1 MDNKDKTF
9 EMYPSVEQS
18 GYGEISLMELENTIL
33 KDKSIKLPIGW
44 ELTDEVISHID
55 NSPRLLSDEFCH
67 TDNIDEL
74 ELDDLYD
81 VITDN
86 LFVYIHNYKT
96 QKGYSYPKYNNDGS
110 YIKGSQD
117 YFDKV
122 EKE

>member
-1 MDNKDKTF
+1 MDNKDRTF

-55 NSPRLLSDEFCH
+55 TSPRLLSDEFGYPE
-67 TDNIDEL
+67 NIDEL

-81 VITDN
+81 SIMNN
-86 LFVYIHNYKT
+86 LFVYI
-96 QKGYSYPKYNNDGS
+96 KGYYYPLYNNDGS
-110 YIKGSQD
+110 IIKGSGI
-117 YFDKV
+117 K
-122 EKE
+122 EKNDIRSRN